1 MVTLSATLMVLH
13 TQVMIRVV
21 FLMTLMPLISAAS
34 LPDVHI
40 TQFAAESDPK
50 STGLSA
56 SKGTDGVS
64 SSTSDWVN
72 GMGPLCN
79 HELQTESAM
88 SDDLLT
94 ER

>member
-1 MVTLSATLMVLH
+1 
-13 TQVMIRVV
+13 MIRVV
-21 FLMTLMPLISAAS
+21 LLLTLMPLLSAANP
-34 LPDVHI
+34 PDVHI
-40 TQFAAESDPK
+40 TQFAADSDPK
-50 STGLSA
+50 STELSA
-56 SKGTDGVS
+56 SKGTDDVS

-88 SDDLLT
+88 SDALLT